1 MAHKKYGKNW
11 TPKNIIFHN
20 GPKMLQKHRKLVLC
34 AHPSAART
42 DRRLHR
48 PSYEPRTVHV
58 GIDLVGGPRNERPN
72 SGNRQK
78 PGFYA
83 KWAIRAA
90 LRLAVFK

>member
-1 MAHKKYGKNW
+1 MKKIGFLKILFF
-11 TPKNIIFHN
+11 TTAQKCS
-20 GPKMLQKHRKLVLC
+20 KKTQKHRKLVLC
-34 AHPSAART
+34 AHPSATRT
-42 DRRLHR
+42 DRRLYR

-58 GIDLVGGPRNERPN
+58 GIDLVGGPRNERPK

>member
-1 MAHKKYGKNW
+1 MEKTGLLKILFFTTAQKCSKY
-11 TPKNIIFHN
+11 T
-20 GPKMLQKHRKLVLC
+20 QKHRKLGLC

-58 GIDLVGGPRNERPN
+58 GIDLVGGPQNERPN
-72 SGNRQK
+72 PEHPQK

-83 KWAIRAA
+83 KLAILDRTTA
-90 LRLAVFK
+90 RGF